1 MQRLRDSKKRLS
13 DFQQKNLLLST
24 ETEGAAVMTMITSL
38 EQTLAQKRSELD
50 SRLRVLDRSAPQ
62 LLPLQL
68 EVKGLQAQID
78 VLKQRLAGGG
88 AGDSISELDTQFRDI
103 QMDYEFTTAAYKSNF
118 VGLEQARREAARRL
132 KFLIVVA
139 HPLEIDR
146 PQLPD
151 RTYVTVTTAVVMLV
165 VYFVLSLIV
174 TIAREHI

>member
-1 MQRLRDSKKRLS
+1 
-13 DFQQKNLLLST
+13 
-24 ETEGAAVMTMITSL
+24 MITSL
-38 EQTLAQKRSELD
+38 EQNLAQKRSELD

-78 VLKQRLAGGG
+78 VLKQRLAGGA
-88 AGDSISELDTQFRDI
+88 AGSISELDTQFRDI
-103 QMDYEFTTAAYKSNF
+103 QMDYEFTTASYKSNF
-118 VGLEQARREAARRL
+118 AGLEQARREAVRRL

-174 TIAREHI
+174 TMAREHI